1 MAHRALFP
9 DTPTVAPPAKVRGVV
24 FHLATR
30 ADASVLAEIRTA
42 AARDLTERYGRGH
55 WSSETTERG
64 ALAELRNA
72 QVWVASYR
80 RAVVATFRLATKKPW
95 AIDVSYFTACRRPL
109 YLTSMAVRP
118 DLQNRGIGRKCVE
131 QAVRVARDWPADAIR
146 LDAYDAEA
154 GAGAFYR
161 KCGFRETGRTTYRS
175 NPLTYYE
182 LVL

>member
-9 DTPTVAPPAKVRGVV
+9 DTDTVASAEKVRGLV
-24 FHLATR
+24 FHLATP
-30 ADASVLAEIRTA
+30 ADARALAEVRTA
-42 AARDLTERYGRGH
+42 AARELTERYGRGH
-55 WSSETTERG
+55 WSTETTERG

-72 QVWVASYR
+72 QVWIARYR

-95 AIDVSYFTACRRPL
+95 AIDVSYFTACKRPL
-109 YLTSMAVRP
+109 YLTNMAVVP
-118 DLQNRGIGRKCVE
+118 DFQSRGIGRKCVE
-131 QAVRVARDWPADAIR
+131 RAVRIAREWPADASR

-161 KCGFRETGRTTYRS
+161 SCGFREVGRTTYRS
-175 NPLTYYE
+175 NPLIYYE